1 MLVSNSS
8 SSEEETENVLLEDV
22 TKRLR
27 CWHKDDN
34 SLRKK
39 HKSEEH
45 TTKAREED
53 DSKSRLPLPGSVLD
67 MFTEEDEDPQTE
79 DSMQHGGLIQSFKH
93 ERRNW
98 ATYVY
103 FPYIPVEGFLE
114 LLDEMTKVAASHG
127 ISLTHTDEFH
137 ISLSQDKVHRND

>member
-45 TTKAREED
+45 TTKA
-53 DSKSRLPLPGSVLD
+53 SVLD

-114 LLDEMTKVAASHG
+114 LLDEMTK
-127 ISLTHTDEFH
+127 
-137 ISLSQDKVHRND
+137 